1 MFLLK
6 SIKLEWVNK
15 ILVSSAK
22 IIGAEV
28 LFIILGK
35 SFIYKR
41 KSRGPKIEPC
51 GTPCL
56 TLAQYETLLLLS
68 LSFCSTISVTYIRL
82 V

>member
-6 SIKLEWVNK
+6 SIRLEWGNK
-15 ILVSSAK
+15 ILLSSAK
-22 IIGAEV
+22 IVGAEV

-41 KSRGPKIEPC
+41 KSRGPKTEPC

-56 TLAQYETLLLLS
+56 TLAQSETLLPFLLS
-68 LSFCSTISVTYIRL
+68 LYIAVLQYLLPR
-82 V
+82 

>member
-6 SIKLEWVNK
+6 SIRLERANK

-28 LFIILGK
+28 LFIILVK
-35 SFIYKR
+35 SFIYQR

-51 GTPCL
+51 GACGC
-56 TLAQYETLLLLS
+56 QHFEEIY
-68 LSFCSTISVTYIRL
+68 
-82 V
+82 